1 MGGGGGLSDFGV
13 SPNQIDLHLIW
24 FGAWQKVHGEASGP
38 SGENFES
45 RWSVNGNIG
54 YFTPL
59 FENDKNWNIW

>member
-1 MGGGGGLSDFGV
+1 M
-13 SPNQIDLHLIW
+13 NDLAEQTNFLLTT
-24 FGAWQKVHGEASGP
+24 HGEALGP